1 MLLLLVALLLF
12 VVGESQNLKFGFVV
26 ETVDRGAGRAA
37 GGAAAS
43 SRSGG
48 TDARRATVMM
58 RMRMVISGS
67 RR

>member
-1 MLLLLVALLLF
+1 MLLLVPLLLL

-26 ETVDRGAGRAA
+26 ETVDRGAGSAA
-37 GGAAAS
+37 GGATAS
-43 SRSGG
+43 SRAGG
-48 TDARRATVMM
+48 TDGRRATVMM